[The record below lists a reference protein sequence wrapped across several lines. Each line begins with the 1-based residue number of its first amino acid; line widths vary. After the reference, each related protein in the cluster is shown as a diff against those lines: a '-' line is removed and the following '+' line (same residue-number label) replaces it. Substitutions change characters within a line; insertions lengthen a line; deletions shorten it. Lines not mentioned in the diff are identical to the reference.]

1 MKEATNWLSS
11 RNLPWKREFE
21 TICAPLAKAGKVTL
35 RGFPKARATL
45 FSNFTDRNAK
55 AYILNTGK
63 TLYVLMESDFD
74 PKIGLRK
81 YRKEMPMWTDD
92 TMEVFIDP
100 KHDHSEYYQ
109 YMVNPGNVHEAVHM
123 KTYPGTVKSE
133 KKAYAQPDKVNFTSE
148 VKVAGSKW
156 TTLFSIPFASF
167 KAEFN
172 PEATMGVSFLRY
184 KAKVAE
190 ASRPVTQ
197 VVNTSHSPWAFNDL
211 TFTKKPLEVKSI
223 FLDRIQAGVENKLE
237 VEVKS
242 LLPKAANYQLCV
254 ETFYGKEDS
263 FYFSSCASF
272 VLKGKETKKI
282 ALDYVYNDKEW
293 SRIRIRIRIKDEF
306 GNTLYSGDHLAGYH
320 NGLMVHYG
328 KPRTPVANPA
338 RSDTEFTLKKIQYIR
353 SVLPDFERKNTSE
366 GYPSDYC
373 IVSTD
378 GKIVF
383 NLMKKGVMQRIADYI
398 YGKFNND
405 IDRLIGL
412 NYLVHIPAFM
422 TYAQTSSFV
431 EDSYNPLSILRHNI
445 SMCGSSAD
453 VLQGLV
459 EKLRM
464 HNSKRCFTAVGLNM
478 SCLNGEGHCIIVVNY
493 KGKKIPLDPSIGRII
508 FNRDN
513 SCLASIEE
521 IVADPELVDRQIN
534 YYSHY
539 YPSMENLS
547 YGTYG
552 KVVWPEN
559 APAE

>member
-1 MKEATNWLSS
+1 
-11 RNLPWKREFE
+11 
-21 TICAPLAKAGKVTL
+21 
-35 RGFPKARATL
+35 
-45 FSNFTDRNAK
+45 
-55 AYILNTGK
+55 
-63 TLYVLMESDFD
+63 
-74 PKIGLRK
+74 
-81 YRKEMPMWTDD
+81 
-92 TMEVFIDP
+92 
-100 KHDHSEYYQ
+100 
-109 YMVNPGNVHEAVHM
+109 
-123 KTYPGTVKSE
+123 
-133 KKAYAQPDKVNFTSE
+133 
-148 VKVAGSKW
+148 
-156 TTLFSIPFASF
+156 
-167 KAEFN
+167 
-172 PEATMGVSFLRY
+172 
-184 KAKVAE
+184 
-190 ASRPVTQ
+190 
-197 VVNTSHSPWAFNDL
+197 
-211 TFTKKPLEVKSI
+211 
-223 FLDRIQAGVENKLE
+223 
-237 VEVKS
+237 
-242 LLPKAANYQLCV
+242 
-254 ETFYGKEDS
+254 
-263 FYFSSCASF
+263 
-272 VLKGKETKKI
+272 
-282 ALDYVYNDKEW
+282 
-293 SRIRIRIRIKDEF
+293 
-306 GNTLYSGDHLAGYH
+306 
-320 NGLMVHYG
+320 MVHYG

-405 IDRLIGL
+405 IDSLIGL